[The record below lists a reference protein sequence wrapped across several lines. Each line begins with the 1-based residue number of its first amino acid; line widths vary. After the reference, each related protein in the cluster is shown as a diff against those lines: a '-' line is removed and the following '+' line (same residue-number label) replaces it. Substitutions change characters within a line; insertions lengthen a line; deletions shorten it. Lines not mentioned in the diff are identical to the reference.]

1 MRLHVIFAVPPIHP
15 NAAGSIFLQEEKKDV
30 LSRLTFF
37 FSSPFS
43 SLPPPLSLFLSRVF
57 FRDTQLTRYVC
68 CARDFVE
75 SPLCLIIFLDVRNP
89 HRAFLSLSPF
99 FFFLPSFRSAGGEK
113 AQTESCTAWH
123 APLSQPQAPKKDLI
137 GSRGIM
143 GQSLNLDPSRCSPVV
158 NKLFAYS
165 HLIDF
170 K

>member
-89 HRAFLSLSPF
+89 HRAFLSLSLL
-99 FFFLPSFRSAGGEK
+99 FFLPSFLPSGLPGERK
-113 AQTESCTAWH
+113 LRQSP
-123 APLSQPQAPKKDLI
+123 APHGMHHCHSLRHRKKT
-137 GSRGIM
+137 
-143 GQSLNLDPSRCSPVV
+143 
-158 NKLFAYS
+158 
-165 HLIDF
+165 
-170 K
+170 